1 MSVSHEFPA
10 TAAKSLVEGYCED
23 FVSLAASLAQTL
35 EQISMRGINV
45 ENCRETLA
53 RTERGMRNLATAIQE
68 MLERGKFSSG
78 PRAVE
83 AEEKRTAEAPPAPPA
98 PSPSHQQQ
106 KPTPASAPPH
116 QPLHQQPQRPSS
128 TPMPPL
134 PPQKLTPS
142 SAPPPPL
149 QQKPTLPPAATPP
162 AAPHQQQKP
171 TPPPAAPPPVL
182 PPSAVWPTSAP
193 TVRVASTPDVA
204 EVKESESEHGL
215 RGTTQSMPLMTVF
228 QFLCRMKKSGQLT
241 VRIDGETLTF
251 DFVGGSVEFTTSDHP
266 PDSERL
272 GDILLRLYPA
282 KRAQLEPVLQNAG
295 RIGVRK
301 LGAILVQEGI
311 LSNGQV
317 VEGLERQVHARFHRA
332 ITSPSASYE
341 FDEGE
346 RVPGDGRIRIRP
358 FELLF
363 ESKRLG
369 K

>member
-1 MSVSHEFPA
+1 
-10 TAAKSLVEGYCED
+10 
-23 FVSLAASLAQTL
+23 
-35 EQISMRGINV
+35 
-45 ENCRETLA
+45 
-53 RTERGMRNLATAIQE
+53 
-68 MLERGKFSSG
+68 MLERGKFSGG

-83 AEEKRTAEAPPAPPA
+83 AEEKRKTEAPPTLPSSPLPATPQQQQQLRPPPSSPPPSQQHQLKTAPTPPSSPMPQPPQQQQQQKPA
-98 PSPSHQQQ
+98 PASSPPPSQQQQ
-106 KPTPASAPPH
+106 KPTPPPAPSAPA
-116 QPLHQQPQRPSS
+116 PQ
-128 TPMPPL
+128 
-134 PPQKLTPS
+134 
-142 SAPPPPL
+142 
-149 QQKPTLPPAATPP
+149 
-162 AAPHQQQKP
+162 QQQKP
-171 TPPPAAPPPVL
+171 TPPPAATPPVL

-193 TVRVASTPDVA
+193 TARVASTPEA
-204 EVKESESEHGL
+204 IETGEKSACGL
-215 RGTTQSMPLMTVF
+215 RGTSQSMPLMTVF
-228 QFLCRMKKSGQLT
+228 QFLCRVKKSGQLI

-272 GDILLRLYPA
+272 GDILLRLYPG

-332 ITSPSASYE
+332 ITAPSASYE